1 MKPAGA
7 RIDTAMLDAKLAEL
21 SRRLKR
27 IEAKRP
33 ASLKTLA
40 ADEDLRDIL
49 ARNLEVAIQGC
60 IDIALHLCAAHGA
73 VPPTAAQAFSV
84 LAERGMI
91 DRALAQKLQRAVGFR
106 NVLVHEYTEVDW
118 KIVMQVLRTGT
129 RDLGAFG
136 KAVLA
141 LL

>member
-1 MKPAGA
+1 MKPSGAG
-7 RIDTAMLDAKLAEL
+7 IDAAMLDAKLAEL

-33 ASLKTLA
+33 TSLKALA

-60 IDIALHLCAAHGA
+60 IDIALHLCASQGT
-73 VPPTAAQAFSV
+73 VPATAAQAFSV
-84 LAERGMI
+84 LSERGMI
-91 DRALAQKLQRAVGFR
+91 DRSLAQKLQRAVGFR
-106 NVLVHEYTEVDW
+106 NVLVHEYTELDW

-129 RDLGAFG
+129 RDLGEFG
-136 KAVLA
+136 KAVLV